1 MSTEMRFYKLQ
12 QCQDEG
18 PPWVR
23 VEDFSKVKILRPVVL
38 VNGAFDILHSG
49 HMKVIFAARRRGP
62 TLIAAVDGDE
72 RVRMSKGLG
81 RPIQTWIERATTLGY
96 MPLDYIV
103 EIGSESE
110 MDKLMKVLQP
120 EIRVQGGDYQGQKSR
135 YPSVKKYFVMNCGMR
150 TSKIVERIL
159 QGERNGGI

>member
-1 MSTEMRFYKLQ
+1 MARMSTEMRFYRLQ

-23 VEDFSKVKILRPVVL
+23 VEDFARIHLLRPVVL
-38 VNGAFDILHSG
+38 VNGAFDVLHSG

-62 TLIAAVDGDE
+62 TLVAAMDSDE
-72 RVRMSKGLG
+72 RVREAKGAG
-81 RPIQTWIERATTLGY
+81 RPIQSWIERATTLGY
-96 MPLDYIV
+96 MPVDYIIEV
-103 EIGSESE
+103 GSEKE
-110 MDKLMKVLQP
+110 MDKLMTALKP

-135 YPSVKKYFVMNCGMR
+135 YPKVKKYFVMDGGMR

-159 QGERNGGI
+159 QGEK